1 MLMSGGIYIHKTG
14 NTRLC
19 GRPLGSCKIMVSKL
33 PVAIIVLS
41 VVAAVAALAA
51 IVVAFV
57 ILRRRSQLSTEIDHA
72 TNFVRQTSSSVI
84 EANKNPMASTAI
96 TDLDNMEQGKSHVAA
111 GTTTYKRSISKS
123 NGVQN
128 SMKLTFLREDRPK
141 FNLSDLLRASAEILG
156 SGIFGSTYK
165 ADLGDGSS
173 HGGKLPSSAVVVKRY
188 RKMNNVGREDFQEY
202 MRRLGKFRHPN
213 LLPLLA
219 YYYRK
224 EEKLLVS
231 DYVANGSLA
240 FHLHGT

>member
-1 MLMSGGIYIHKTG
+1 
-14 NTRLC
+14 
-19 GRPLGSCKIMVSKL
+19 MVSQL
-33 PVAIIVLS
+33 PVAIIILS

-57 ILRRRSQLSTEIDHA
+57 ILLKRSQLSTQLEHS
-72 TNFVRQTSSSVI
+72 TSVVRPISSSMP
-84 EANKNPMASTAI
+84 EANKKSMASTAI
-96 TDLDNMEQGKSHVAA
+96 TDLDNMEQGRSHVAA

-123 NGVQN
+123 NGVQTG
-128 SMKLTFLREDRPK
+128 MKLTFLREDRPK

-156 SGIFGSTYK
+156 SGIFGSSYK
-165 ADLGDGSS
+165 ADLEDGSS
-173 HGGKLPSSAVVVKRY
+173 RGGKLPSSAVVVKRY
-188 RKMNNVGREDFQEY
+188 RKMNNVGREDFQEH

-213 LLPLLA
+213 LLPLVA